1 MTETVITELN
11 PVVPASDVLEVLG
24 GVYDPELG
32 VDIVNL
38 GMVYA
43 ITVAGSAVSLEMTL
57 TTPGCPLHST
67 IEAHVTQ
74 ALLGL
79 RGVQE
84 VDVQLVWD
92 PPWTPLSMSDIAK
105 RSLGF

>member
-11 PVVPASDVLEVLG
+11 PVLPAADVIAALG
-24 GVYDPELG
+24 SVYDPELG
-32 VDIVNL
+32 IDVVNL

-43 ITVAGSAVSLEMTL
+43 VTVAGSAVSVEMTL

-74 ALLGL
+74 TLLSL

-84 VDVQLVWD
+84 VDLQIVWD
-92 PPWTPLSMSDIAK
+92 PPWTPLSMSAEA
-105 RSLGF
+105 RHSLGF

>member
-1 MTETVITELN
+1 MTQTVITELN
-11 PVVPASDVLEVLG
+11 PALPAAEVIAALG
-24 GVYDPELG
+24 SVYDPELG
-32 VDIVNL
+32 IDVVNL

-43 ITVAGSAVSLEMTL
+43 VTVAGSAVSVEMTL

-74 ALLGL
+74 TLLGL

-84 VDVQLVWD
+84 VDLQIVWD
-92 PPWTPLSMSDIAK
+92 PPWSPLSMSEVAK

>member
-11 PVVPASDVLEVLG
+11 PVVPAADVLEVLG

-32 VDIVNL
+32 IDIVNL

-43 ITVAGSAVSLEMTL
+43 ITVAGNAVSLEMTL

-92 PPWTPLSMSDIAK
+92 PPWTPLSMSDVAK

>member
-11 PVVPASDVLEVLG
+11 PVVSAAEVLEVLG
-24 GVYDPELG
+24 DVYDPELG
-32 VDIVNL
+32 IDVVNL

-43 ITVAGSAVSLEMTL
+43 VTVAGSAVSVEMTL

-74 ALLGL
+74 SLLGM

-84 VDVQLVWD
+84 VDVQIVWD
-92 PPWTPLSMSDIAK
+92 PPWTPLSMSPVAK
-105 RSLGF
+105 RALGF

>member
-11 PVVPASDVLEVLG
+11 PVVAADEVIQALG

-32 VDIVNL
+32 IDIVNL
-38 GMVYA
+38 GLVYA
-43 ITVAGSAVSLEMTL
+43 VTVAGTAISVEMTL

-67 IEAHVTQ
+67 IETHVTHT
-74 ALLGL
+74 LLAL

-92 PPWTPLSMSDIAK
+92 PPWTPLSMSESAK